1 MLALYTQGFISLVE
15 RNRPIKNIPSLNKVT
30 GDMFGSLK
38 ALPADPILGL
48 LAKYREDSNPHKI
61 DLGVGVYKNE
71 AGHTAILDCVKAA
84 EKYRNDHED
93 TKVYIGPTGSPVFNE
108 EMSKLIFGHH
118 KVLLENRART
128 VSTPGG
134 TGALRVAAE
143 FIKSCKAGATIWV
156 SNPTWANHTGLFE
169 AAGLTVKTYPYYD
182 HENKTLDFDGMLAA
196 LKEVSSDD
204 AVLLH
209 ACCHNPSGMDL
220 NNEQWQQVV
229 EVAKD
234 IGFLPLIDMAY
245 QGFGV
250 GLDED
255 AYGLRLMAEH
265 AKEMIVCSSCSK
277 NFGLYRERIG
287 ACTIIGETSAAVD
300 VAQSVL
306 LYVIRV
312 IYSMPPAHG
321 AALVETILSSDEL
334 RTQWHVE
341 LKEMR
346 DRINGNRQLL
356 VDKLVENGVTRDFS
370 FITRQMGM
378 FSFLGITP
386 EQVQQ
391 LQDEYSIYMV
401 GSSRMSIAGIANS
414 NVDYLAK
421 SIAKVL

>member
-1 MLALYTQGFISLVE
+1 MFASLQ
-15 RNRPIKNIPSLNKVT
+15 
-30 GDMFGSLK
+30 

-48 LAKYREDSNPHKI
+48 IAKYREDTNPKKI

-71 AGHTAILDCVKAA
+71 AGDTTVLSCVKKA
-84 EKYRNDHED
+84 ERYRTD
-93 TKVYIGPTGSPVFNE
+93 TETSKVYISPTGSALFNE

-118 KVLLENRART
+118 KVLLENRTRT
-128 VSTPGG
+128 FSTPGG

-143 FIKSCKAGATIWV
+143 FINSCKAGATIWV
-156 SNPTWANHTGLFE
+156 SNPTWANHNAVFE
-169 AAGLTVKTYPYYD
+169 AAGLTIKTYPYYD
-182 HENKTLDFDGMLAA
+182 YENKTIDFDGMLAQ
-196 LKEVSSDD
+196 LKKVSSDD

-220 NNEQWQQVV
+220 TNEQWQQVA

-234 IGFLPLIDMAY
+234 VGFTPLVDMAY
-245 QGFGV
+245 QGFGS

-255 AYGLRLMAEH
+255 AYGLRLLAENV
-265 AKEMIVCSSCSK
+265 KEMIVCTSCSK

-287 ACTIIGETSAAVD
+287 ACTLIAETSNSAD
-300 VAQSVL
+300 LVASVL
-306 LYVIRV
+306 AYVIRG

-321 AALVETILSSDEL
+321 AALVETILSSSEL
-334 RTQWHVE
+334 TTEWHSE
-341 LKEMR
+341 LKKMR

-356 VDKLVENGVTRDFS
+356 VDKLKENGVTRDFS
-370 FITRQMGM
+370 FITRQAGM

-386 EQVQQ
+386 AQVQQ

-401 GSSRMSIAGIANS
+401 DSSRISIAGIANR
-414 NVDYLAK
+414 NVDYLAQ

>member
-1 MLALYTQGFISLVE
+1 
-15 RNRPIKNIPSLNKVT
+15 
-30 GDMFGSLK
+30 MFGRLK

-48 LAKYREDSNPHKI
+48 LAKYREDVNPNKI

-71 AGHTAILDCVKAA
+71 AGHTAILNCVKKA
-84 EKYRNDHED
+84 EKHRLDTED
-93 TKVYIGPTGSPVFNE
+93 TKVYIGPTGSALFNE

-128 VSTPGG
+128 FSTPGG

-143 FIKSCKAGATIWV
+143 FINSCKAGTTIWV
-156 SNPTWANHTGLFE
+156 SNPTWANHTAVFE
-169 AAGLTVKTYPYYD
+169 AAGLTVKAYPYYD
-182 HENKTLDFDGMLAA
+182 YENKTLDFDGMLAQ
-196 LKEVSSDD
+196 LKQVSSDD
-204 AVLLH
+204 VVLLH

-220 NNEQWQQVV
+220 TNEQWQQVV
-229 EVAKD
+229 EVTKGV
-234 IGFLPLIDMAY
+234 GFTPLIDMAY
-245 QGFGV
+245 QGFGA

-255 AYGLRLMAEH
+255 AYGLRLMAENV
-265 AKEMIVCSSCSK
+265 KEMIVCSSCSK

-287 ACTIIGETSAAVD
+287 ACTLIAETSNSAD
-300 VAQSVL
+300 LVASVL
-306 LYVIRV
+306 AYVIRG

-321 AALVETILSSDEL
+321 AAIVETILSSQEL
-334 RTQWHVE
+334 TSEWHSE

-356 VDKLVENGVTRDFS
+356 VDKLKENGVTRDFS
-370 FITRQMGM
+370 FIARQSGM

-401 GSSRMSIAGIANS
+401 GSSRMSIAGIANR
-414 NVDYLAK
+414 NVDYLAQ

>member
-1 MLALYTQGFISLVE
+1 
-15 RNRPIKNIPSLNKVT
+15 
-30 GDMFGSLK
+30 MFASLK

-48 LAKYREDSNPHKI
+48 LAKYRVDTNPKKI

-71 AGHTAILDCVKAA
+71 AGETTVLNCVKKA
-84 EKYRNDHED
+84 EQHRTD
-93 TKVYIGPTGSPVFNE
+93 TETSKVYIGPTGSSLFND
-108 EMSKLIFGHH
+108 EMAKLIFGAEHT
-118 KVLLENRART
+118 VLTENRART

-134 TGALRVAAE
+134 TGALRAAAE

-182 HENKTLDFDGMLAA
+182 YENKNLDFDGMLAA
-196 LKEVSSDD
+196 LKQVSSDD

-220 NNEQWQQVV
+220 TNEQWHQVAD
-229 EVAKD
+229 VAKSV
-234 IGFLPLIDMAY
+234 GFTPVVDMAY
-245 QGFGV
+245 QGFGQ

-255 AYGLRLMAEH
+255 AYGLRLMAESVN
-265 AKEMIVCSSCSK
+265 EMIVCSSCSK

-287 ACTIIGETSAAVD
+287 ACTVIGESSISADIAS
-300 VAQSVL
+300 SVL
-306 LYVIRV
+306 LSVIRV

-334 RTQWHVE
+334 RNEWYSE
-341 LKEMR
+341 LQEMR

-356 VDKLVENGVTRDFS
+356 VDKLIEHGVTRDFS
-370 FITRQMGM
+370 FISRQAGM

-414 NVDYLAK
+414 NVDYLAQ
-421 SIAKVL
+421 SIAKIL

>member
-1 MLALYTQGFISLVE
+1 
-15 RNRPIKNIPSLNKVT
+15 
-30 GDMFGSLK
+30 MFASLK

-48 LAKYREDSNPHKI
+48 IAKYREDTNPKKI

-71 AGHTAILDCVKAA
+71 AGETTVLNCVKKA
-84 EKYRNDHED
+84 ERHRTD
-93 TKVYIGPTGSPVFNE
+93 TETSKVYIGPTGSALFNE

-128 VSTPGG
+128 FSTPGG

-143 FIKSCKAGATIWV
+143 FINACKTGATIWV
-156 SNPTWANHTGLFE
+156 SNPTWANHNAVFE

-182 HENKTLDFDGMLAA
+182 YENKTLDFDGMLAQ

-220 NNEQWQQVV
+220 SNEQWQQVA
-229 EVAKD
+229 EVAKGV
-234 IGFLPLIDMAY
+234 GFTPLVDMAY
-245 QGFGV
+245 QGFGS

-255 AYGLRLMAEH
+255 AYGLRLLAENV
-265 AKEMIVCSSCSK
+265 KEMIVCSSCSK

-287 ACTIIGETSAAVD
+287 ACTLIAQTSKSAD
-300 VAQSVL
+300 LVASVL
-306 LYVIRV
+306 ASVIRG

-321 AALVETILSSDEL
+321 AALVETILSSSEL
-334 RTQWHVE
+334 TTEWHNE
-341 LKEMR
+341 LQEMR

-356 VDKLVENGVTRDFS
+356 VDKLKENGVTRDFS
-370 FITRQMGM
+370 FITRQSGM

-414 NVDYLAK
+414 NVDYLAQ

>member
-1 MLALYTQGFISLVE
+1 MLSVLLAEGLCAVPFNFFPPV
-15 RNRPIKNIPSLNKVT
+15 NNKVN
-30 GDMFGSLK
+30 GVMFGNLK

-48 LAKYREDSNPHKI
+48 LAKYREDANPQKI
-61 DLGVGVYKNE
+61 DLGVGVYKDE

-84 EKYRNDHED
+84 EKFRHDNED
-93 TKVYIGPTGSPVFNE
+93 TKVYIGPTGSPLFNE
-108 EMSKLIFGHH
+108 EMSKLIFGDHQ
-118 KVLLENRART
+118 VLSTNRART

-182 HENKTLDFDGMLAA
+182 YETKALDFDGMLNA
-196 LKEVSSDD
+196 LKEVSADD

-220 NNEQWQQVV
+220 SQEQWQQVA

-234 IGFLPLIDMAY
+234 KGFLPVIDMAY
-245 QGFGV
+245 QGFGD

-255 AYGLRLMAEH
+255 AYGLRLMADTVE
-265 AKEMIVCSSCSK
+265 EMIVCSSCSK

-287 ACTIIGETSAAVD
+287 ATTIIGKSSSAVD
-300 VAQSVL
+300 VAYSVL
-306 LYVIRV
+306 LAVVRV

-334 RTQWHVE
+334 RHQWFNE
-341 LKEMR
+341 LAGMR
-346 DRINGNRQLL
+346 DRINGNRRLI
-356 VDKLVENGVTRDFS
+356 VEKLIENGVTRDFS
-370 FITRQMGM
+370 HITRQKGM

-391 LQDEYSIYMV
+391 LQDDYSIYMV

-421 SIAKVL
+421 SIAAVIK

>member
-1 MLALYTQGFISLVE
+1 
-15 RNRPIKNIPSLNKVT
+15 
-30 GDMFGSLK
+30 MFGSLK

-48 LAKYREDSNPHKI
+48 LAKYREDSNPQKI
-61 DLGVGVYKNE
+61 DLGVGVYKDE
-71 AGHTAILDCVKAA
+71 AGHTAILKCVKTA
-84 EKYRNDHED
+84 EKHRNDTED
-93 TKVYIGPTGSPVFNE
+93 TKVYIGPTGSPLFND
-108 EMSKLIFGHH
+108 EMSKLIFGDH
-118 KVLLENRART
+118 KVLSENRART

-182 HENKTLDFDGMLAA
+182 HENKCLDFDGMLAA
-196 LKEVSSDD
+196 LKEVSADD

-220 NNEQWQQVV
+220 NQEQWQQVT

-234 IGFLPLIDMAY
+234 IGFLPVVDMAY
-245 QGFGV
+245 QGFGT

-255 AYGLRLMAEH
+255 AAGLRLLANNVE
-265 AKEMIVCSSCSK
+265 EMVVCSSCSK

-287 ACTIIGETSAAVD
+287 ATTIIGKSSTAIDIAY
-300 VAQSVL
+300 SVL
-306 LYVIRV
+306 LSVVRV

-334 RTQWHVE
+334 RSQWHQE
-341 LKEMR
+341 LAEMR
-346 DRINGNRQLL
+346 NRINGNRQII
-356 VDKLVENGVTRDFS
+356 VDKLIENGVERDFS
-370 FITRQMGM
+370 FITRQNGM

-386 EQVQQ
+386 EQVQR
-391 LQDEYSIYMV
+391 LQDEFSIYMV
-401 GSSRMSIAGIANS
+401 GSSRMSIAGIAKS
-414 NVDYLAK
+414 NVDYLAQ